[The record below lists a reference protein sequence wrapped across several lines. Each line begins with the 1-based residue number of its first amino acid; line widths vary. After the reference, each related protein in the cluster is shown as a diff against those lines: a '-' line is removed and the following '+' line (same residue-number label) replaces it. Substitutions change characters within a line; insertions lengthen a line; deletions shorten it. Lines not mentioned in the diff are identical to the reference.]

1 MYVALTVIKQIIGD
15 VPLFDFVVRFVSH
28 RLLNMNMNTQ
38 ALTCTITARK
48 SLLTNLLTHIRR
60 GKLNNRLVNS
70 RRRKWRP
77 ACWRCVSFMLPHLR
91 RKTVAGGC
99 VGTASWRLIWRARGA
114 TTLWKSGSTAALAT
128 GSSGGA
134 PQNSVGL
141 LSVLEKAVF
150 WQVPPAPD

>member
-77 ACWRCVSFMLPHLR
+77 AC
-91 RKTVAGGC
+91 
-99 VGTASWRLIWRARGA
+99 
-114 TTLWKSGSTAALAT
+114 
-128 GSSGGA
+128 
-134 PQNSVGL
+134 
-141 LSVLEKAVF
+141 
-150 WQVPPAPD
+150 